1 MKKLVLLIPCLLA
14 LCCSC
19 NSDERAINKVAKG
32 YLNAMANY
40 QIADAY
46 QYATEETCNTTLS
59 FVENDIM
66 PHLAPNII
74 SDNTP
79 ATITIDSLELSND
92 TTALVFYSKTTP
104 LGDMSDQITLHKRGS
119 KWKVH
124 LVIAASPI
132 TGLFHS
138 ANSKAQTQAIDS
150 TRQEGYR
157 QIDSLKRLYNRTGR
171 KIIE

>member
-1 MKKLVLLIPCLLA
+1 MKKLALFIPCILVF
-14 LCCSC
+14 CCSC
-19 NSDERAINKVAKG
+19 NRNERNMRKVAEG

-46 QYATEETCNTTLS
+46 RYATEETCNTTLS

-66 PHLAPNII
+66 PHLAPDII
-74 SDNTP
+74 SNNTP
-79 ATITIDSLELSND
+79 ATITIDSIELSND

-104 LGDMSDQITLHKRGS
+104 LGDMSDQITLHKRGP

-124 LVIAASPI
+124 LVIETSPI

-138 ANSKAQTQAIDS
+138 SSSKAKTQATDS